1 MIDGW
6 IIIIILLILPLSYL
20 GTSVV
25 RNYTLWAGILD
36 IPNGRSSHKQA
47 TPRGGGLAVAILF
60 LVTIIILAILG
71 EVPERLAIAL
81 CGGGLLVTGVGWFDD
96 CRNTKASV
104 RAVVH
109 LIAAV
114 WALLWLGGLPNLN
127 IGLTIIPLGI
137 TGSILAVIGIAWAIN
152 LYNFMDGIDGIAGT
166 EALFIGLIGGIM
178 ELALG
183 MPALAILS
191 LLLASACAGFLLW
204 NWPPAKIFM
213 GDSGSGL
220 LGFTF
225 AVIAVA
231 SENIQ
236 GLPLLIWVLLLGVFV
251 VDATAT
257 LLRRIRQ
264 GECWYKPHRSHAYQL
279 AVQGGYSHK
288 QVTLAVLWVNVGLA
302 ILAFVSLQWSFTMP
316 FALLAGGIGLIILQY
331 YVVHSFDTSQK
342 ISVGLEKYRTGTKNI

>member
-1 MIDGW
+1 MISGW
-6 IIIIILLILPLSYL
+6 IIIIILFILPLSYF

-25 RNYTLWAGILD
+25 RDYTLRAGILD
-36 IPNGRSSHKQA
+36 VPNGRSSHKQA

-60 LVTIIILAILG
+60 LVSIVIFAMVG
-71 EVPERLAIAL
+71 AVPERLAIAL
-81 CGGGLLVTGVGWFDD
+81 CGGGLLVAGVGWIDD
-96 CRNTKASV
+96 CRNTKAFV
-104 RAVVH
+104 RAAVH
-109 LIAAV
+109 LIAAI

-127 IGLTIIPLGI
+127 IGLTIIPLGVI
-137 TGSILAVIGIAWAIN
+137 GSILAVIGIVWAIN

-166 EALFIGLIGGIM
+166 EAIFVGLIGGIL

-191 LLLASACAGFLLW
+191 MLLASACAGFLFW

-213 GDSGSGL
+213 GDAGSGL
-220 LGFTF
+220 IGFSF
-225 AVIAVA
+225 AVIAIA
-231 SENIQ
+231 SENTQ

-264 GECWYKPHRSHAYQL
+264 GDCWYKPHRSHAYQL
-279 AVQGGYSHK
+279 AIQGGYSHK

-302 ILAFVSLQWSFTMP
+302 ILAFVSWQWSFTMP
-316 FALLAGGIGLIILQY
+316 FALLAGGAGLIILQQ
-331 YVVHSFDTSQK
+331 YVVHSFDMLQN
-342 ISVGLEKYRTGTKNI
+342 IPIELEKYRTGTKNI